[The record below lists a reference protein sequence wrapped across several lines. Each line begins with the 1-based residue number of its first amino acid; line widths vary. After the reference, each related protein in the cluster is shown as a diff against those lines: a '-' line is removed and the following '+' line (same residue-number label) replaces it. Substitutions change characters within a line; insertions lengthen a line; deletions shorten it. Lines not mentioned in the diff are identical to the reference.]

1 MTVYYS
7 CMTKFKCACT
17 PTKTILFAVAAVID
31 TVIIDLVLKYAVR
44 LDWIGTVDIIPGVL
58 AITKHENYGLIG
70 NAPIPYPIIILLTI
84 VALGVLFYGMKM
96 SFKQCRFFEL
106 VALGY
111 VAGGAM
117 GNFIDRIVNG
127 YVFDWILLFNTSI
140 INVADVA
147 ITIGIIGYIA
157 AHYYYEKADS
167 GQLMADS

>member
-1 MTVYYS
+1 MS
-7 CMTKFKCACT
+7 KLKCSCT
-17 PTKTILFAVAAVID
+17 PTKTILFAAAAVID
-31 TVIIDLVLKYAVR
+31 TVIIDLILKYAVR
-44 LDWIGTVDIIPGVL
+44 LDWISTEELVPGIL

-84 VALGVLFYGMKM
+84 AALGVLFYGMKT

-117 GNFIDRIVNG
+117 GNFVDRIVNG

-140 INVADVA
+140 INVADIA
-147 ITIGIIGYIA
+147 ITIGIISYVV
-157 AHYYYEKADS
+157 AHYYYERPS
-167 GQLMADS
+167 SPSS